1 MSYQIEYDTSLA
13 PPRGADI
20 IAFMSDFYRTSD
32 TEELHE
38 KYVQSF
44 TDDATLIMG
53 SKEAKGTDGMFS
65 VLEISL
71 GEQNDLSIF
80 IHVLR
85 DLRRWSIQVKT
96 NHSPGIRTLRHGLW
110 THVASRKHTPTRIF
124 FSGNN
129 EIMLY
134 GGVNYRLKANPEN
147 DVYVPWAG
155 RVVFNLDGDVKMQF
169 YQVYLVCTPLKNK
182 WITLLTGVGSIR
194 TIWQEISGRLS
205 QEILRQVT
213 LHFHY
218 GLLM

>member
-85 DLRRWSIQVKT
+85 DLRR
-96 NHSPGIRTLRHGLW
+96 
-110 THVASRKHTPTRIF
+110 
-124 FSGNN
+124 
-129 EIMLY
+129 
-134 GGVNYRLKANPEN
+134 
-147 DVYVPWAG
+147 
-155 RVVFNLDGDVKMQF
+155 
-169 YQVYLVCTPLKNK
+169 
-182 WITLLTGVGSIR
+182 
-194 TIWQEISGRLS
+194 
-205 QEILRQVT
+205 
-213 LHFHY
+213 
-218 GLLM
+218 